1 MLPIPALD
9 SGVCWKEQ
17 NKGSIYNESEFSL
30 FCTGYECREWDV
42 LVDNDS
48 FHIKDQV
55 WAFREQMIE
64 ASKKRGAIVCSV
76 E

>member
-55 WAFREQMIE
+55 
-64 ASKKRGAIVCSV
+64 
-76 E
+76 